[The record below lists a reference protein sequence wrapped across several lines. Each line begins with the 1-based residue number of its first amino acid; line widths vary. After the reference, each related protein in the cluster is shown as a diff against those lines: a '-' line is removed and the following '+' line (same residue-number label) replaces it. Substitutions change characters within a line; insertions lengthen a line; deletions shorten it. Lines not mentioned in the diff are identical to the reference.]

1 MFWALGWR
9 IEYSHFSNTYSA
21 PYIPHL
27 IAAEFER
34 AMRAELTRTRVRQSA
49 ASCVNGA
56 AERS

>member
-1 MFWALGWR
+1 MFRALGWR
-9 IEYSHFSNTYSA
+9 IKSSHFSNSYSA
-21 PYIPHL
+21 PHIPHL
-27 IAAEFER
+27 IAAEFVR